1 MNMDLLEFLACPKS
15 GGALFYVEATGE
27 LWSKEAAV
35 AYPVRDGIPIM
46 LVEESRKLSEAEL
59 QTVS

>member
-15 GGALFYVEATGE
+15 GGALFYVEATSE

-46 LVEESRKLSEAEL
+46 LVEESRKLSNAEL
-59 QTVS
+59 QKIY